1 MVVLNG
7 VCERCNDMCN
17 SICFLYFTNWT
28 SGNNDI
34 DNFIQSTQLSAHD
47 NVKKALEW
55 IPYNRLCNILEC
67 NEFNKVYRANWID
80 GCINKW
86 DYYNQVWKRNEPD
99 MFVILKALNNPAS
112 ITSEFI
118 NKV

>member
-17 SICFLYFTNWT
+17 SIRFLYFTKWT

-34 DNFIQSTQLSAHD
+34 DKFIQSTQLSAHD
-47 NVKKALEW
+47 YVKKALEW
-55 IPYNRLCNILEC
+55 IPCNRLCNIIEC
-67 NEFNKVYRANWID
+67 NEFNKVYKANWID

-86 DYYNQVWKRNEPD
+86 DYYNQDWKRNEPN
-99 MFVILKALNNPAS
+99 MFVILKVLNNPAS